1 MSKSLDITLSADE
14 SAVLYRLTI
23 DELAR
28 LKRAPELSRSTAE
41 FYYQDSREKS
51 LLSLLIKLT
60 N

>member
-1 MSKSLDITLSADE
+1 MSKPLDITLSADE
-14 SAVLYRLTI
+14 SAVIYRLTI

-28 LKRAPELSRSTAE
+28 LKRAPELSRATAE
-41 FYYQDSREKS
+41 FYYKDRREKS